1 MYNLVK
7 SNALSEILKKP
18 MPRNSLRDGGA
29 TNNSAGDTNKTTGN
43 PSPIPEEFVP
53 APEKTEERSL
63 CADLSKINKL
73 FDFLESSRTDDV
85 DLGNTVV
92 DGVGMENL
100 STAVEAWK
108 EVPNRNLKI
117 SFGDPEEF
125 MDNLD
130 FMRISRR
137 KAKITFEKAREKR
150 LEQERMAALEA
161 TKLTEEKSMEDPS
174 SVPVPVPGND
184 SPIHFSAEERTEV
197 DRMQAVKEGEEDQE
211 ASGSV
216 VALTPKR
223 YIPTDKEWDEQCR
236 FKAQK
241 SPTTVDQMPPA
252 TTMTAKRYIPTTKE
266 WDEQCR
272 FKMETEMNATLP
284 TKKLEAE
291 SRNGN
296 ITHYGA
302 NVAPTPMESQPI
314 EGEQKD
320 RQVKKGNVI
329 RYTIEEL
336 LKLEPQPE
344 DLEVPAEVAL
354 INNNLLKDT

>member
-7 SNALSEILKKP
+7 SHALSEILKKP
-18 MPRNSLRDGGA
+18 MPPNSLRDGGA
-29 TNNSAGDTNKTTGN
+29 TNNSAGDTNKTA
-43 PSPIPEEFVP
+43 EEFVP

-73 FDFLESSRTDDV
+73 FEFLESSRTDDV

-92 DGVGMENL
+92 DDVGMENL

-117 SFGDPEEF
+117 SFGDPVEF

-184 SPIHFSAEERTEV
+184 SPINFSAEERTEV
-197 DRMQAVKEGEEDQE
+197 DRMRAVEEGENQE
-211 ASGSV
+211 AGGP
-216 VALTPKR
+216 VATLTPKR

-236 FKAQK
+236 LKAQK

-272 FKMETEMNATLP
+272 FKIMAKMETEMNATLP
-284 TKKLEAE
+284 TKKLGAE

-314 EGEQKD
+314 EGEQND